1 MRSGIEL
8 QRCPDCAKVWAFPR
22 RRCPACGAEPE
33 GFEASG
39 RATLFSATVV
49 TRAPDETFRALVPYR
64 IALADL
70 EEGPRIMAH
79 LADDAPI
86 GAPLEGRVE
95 EIAGRPVPLFKPI

>member
-1 MRSGIEL
+1 MSSGIEL
-8 QRCPDCAKVWAFPR
+8 QRCRACAKTWAFPR
-22 RRCPACGAEPE
+22 RRCPSCGGEPE
-33 GFEASG
+33 AFRASG

-79 LADDAPI
+79 LSDEAEI
-86 GAPLEGRVE
+86 GSPLRGRME
-95 EIAGRPVPLFKPI
+95 RIAGRQIPLFRPA